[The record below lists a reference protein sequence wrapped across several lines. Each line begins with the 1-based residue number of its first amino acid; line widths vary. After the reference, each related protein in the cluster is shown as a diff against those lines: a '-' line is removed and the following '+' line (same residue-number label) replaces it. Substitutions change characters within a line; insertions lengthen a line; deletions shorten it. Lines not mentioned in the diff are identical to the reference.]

1 MSRPVVVHE
10 YLRRA
15 RETSIDGLA
24 WLDRLPSLIEE
35 ACRGWDIEIAGE
47 PYEGGVCGWVAPV
60 RGASG
65 EAVLKVSWPH
75 AEAATEAVALRWW
88 DGAGTVRLLA
98 EGSDAWTMLLERCE
112 PGTPLRDV
120 GLPNERGLAIGAE
133 LLNALWSKG
142 APPGD
147 GPRFDSMAQVC
158 DEWAQGA
165 ERRAERY
172 RASLRALGTDPG
184 ILTLGIELLRG
195 LPRSSDRQ
203 VVVHGDFNPGNLLAA
218 SRAPYLA
225 IDPKPMLGDP
235 AYDPWSLVAQLGD
248 RQVARTYRA
257 LVLGEVE
264 GESGVVDAPIG
275 RSVSTPTRMA
285 VSRRGKEARTRYR
298 VEQRYTEPAPT
309 TLLTAMLETGRTHQI
324 RVHLSAI
331 GHPVVG
337 DDVYARGR
345 SLPGAT
351 VGRPFLHAYRLG
363 LTHPATGARDT
374 WDSPLPADLEEQLG
388 ALHA

>member
-1 MSRPVVVHE
+1 MNTCGGHRK
-10 YLRRA
+10 
-15 RETSIDGLA
+15 TSIDGLA

-120 GLPNERGLAIGAE
+120 GLPNERGLAIGAK

-165 ERRAERY
+165 ERRAEGTALRY
-172 RASLRALGTDPG
+172 VRSGPSPASSPWASSCSAGSPALRIGRLWCMVTSIRVTCSP
-184 ILTLGIELLRG
+184 
-195 LPRSSDRQ
+195 Q
-203 VVVHGDFNPGNLLAA
+203 V
-218 SRAPYLA
+218 RAPYLA

-235 AYDPWSLVAQLGD
+235 AYDPWSLVAQLD
-248 RQVARTYRA
+248 WPFR
-257 LVLGEVE
+257 L
-264 GESGVVDAPIG
+264 P
-275 RSVSTPTRMA
+275 
-285 VSRRGKEARTRYR
+285 RRGAAASTSASAGTRSGSTSPR
-298 VEQRYTEPAPT
+298 NGSPPGMSQ
-309 TLLTAMLETGRTHQI
+309 
-324 RVHLSAI
+324 
-331 GHPVVG
+331 
-337 DDVYARGR
+337 DDVQG
-345 SLPGAT
+345 
-351 VGRPFLHAYRLG
+351 G
-363 LTHPATGARDT
+363 LWAASEGDA
-374 WDSPLPADLEEQLG
+374 ALG
-388 ALHA
+388 AKWIRSATITAPMLS